1 MEARSKLC
9 IKNRDVRVGSVP
21 AHYKYLVCA
30 NWSDYMIASHE
41 VVAYADSVEC
51 TFPASDKLWT
61 VSNLY
66 TVK

>member
-41 VVAYADSVEC
+41 VVAYADSVE
-51 TFPASDKLWT
+51 
-61 VSNLY
+61 
-66 TVK
+66 